1 MRGREILINER
12 DDKTMYVGVWVWGLF
27 GVCAAIIMMLC
38 VKILLMRKAAE
49 EIREGISY
57 RLRTDT
63 NTLLDIASR
72 DKAMCALAE
81 SLNEELRA
89 LRRQRQIYYQGNLA
103 LKEAVTNISH
113 DIRTPLTAIRG
124 YLELLEGEEKSENI
138 TRYLNVIE
146 ERTAVLS
153 QLTEELFQY
162 TVAAPIASSMAT
174 EDDNGT
180 EHGWGQ
186 AERGAE
192 LSAEGSRSEGSGSQQ
207 DQLEADLGRLIEESV
222 LASYGA
228 LIQKGI
234 EPDVQL
240 PEEKVKC
247 RINGKTTRRIL
258 ENILNNAMKYSDGD
272 LYITLNEQGE
282 VLFSNHALL
291 MDAVQTGRLFDRFY
305 TVENAKTATGLGL
318 AIAKQLTEQMGGSIT
333 AWYEDGM
340 LYLKLCFPLAEK

>member
-1 MRGREILINER
+1 
-12 DDKTMYVGVWVWGLF
+12 MYVGVWVWGLL
-27 GVCAAIIMMLC
+27 GVCVIVIIILC
-38 VKILLMRKAAE
+38 AKILLMQKAAE

-57 RLRTDT
+57 RLKTDT
-63 NTLLDIASR
+63 NTLIDIASR

-81 SLNEELRA
+81 SLNEELRM
-89 LRRQRQIYYQGNLA
+89 LRRQRQIYYQGNLK

-124 YLELLEGEEKSENI
+124 YLELLEGEEKPDNI
-138 TRYLNVIE
+138 TRYLNIIE

-162 TVAAPIASSMAT
+162 TVAAPIASSAAA
-174 EDDNGT
+174 ESDNGT
-180 EHGWGQ
+180 GHGWKQ

-192 LSAEGSRSEGSGSQQ
+192 LSSEDIRPEENGSQQ
-207 DQLEADLGRLIEESV
+207 EKVEEDLGKLIEESV

-247 RINGKTTRRIL
+247 KINGKITRRIF

-272 LYITLNEQGE
+272 LYITLSEQGE
-282 VLFSNHALL
+282 VLFANHAAAL
-291 MDAVQTGRLFDRFY
+291 DEVQTGRLFDRFY
-305 TVENAKTATGLGL
+305 TVENARTATGLGL

-340 LYLKLCFPLAEK
+340 LYLKLKFPVAGE